1 MDLKKKMGIMAEVL
15 MKKKFW
21 TVCCAV
27 GLASVLALNL
37 SGCTPGS
44 GGDEEAG
51 EEELSQQEI
60 EIPDEGE
67 ASSDNASVSVPGDGD
82 TDKMVAVSVEN
93 LGRANPFLP
102 PGEVSLASERAKALA
117 DAVPNA
123 KLQYDLLPPLETPD
137 VDSDARRAV
146 TTKISGIMYDKSNP
160 SAILNFD
167 GMDYLVRS
175 GDVINGYKVLAIG
188 QSTVT
193 VQVGSNIYSAG
204 VGQLVT
210 EGKKELKYNTV
221 ANLSNKFGGAGRK

>member
-1 MDLKKKMGIMAEVL
+1 MDLKKKMEIMTEML

-21 TVCCAV
+21 AVCCTV

-37 SGCTPGS
+37 SGCTSGTGS
-44 GGDEEAG
+44 DDEVA
-51 EEELSQQEI
+51 EEELPQQEI
-60 EIPDEGE
+60 EIPGGDDA
-67 ASSDNASVSVPGDGD
+67 ASSGASVAVPGDD
-82 TDKMVAVSVEN
+82 TDKMVSVSVEN
-93 LGRANPFLP
+93 MGRSNPFLP
-102 PGEVSLASERAKALA
+102 PGEAALISERAKAMA

-123 KLQYDLLPPLETPD
+123 KLQYDLLPPLETPE
-137 VDSDARRAV
+137 VDTDARRAV

-204 VGQLVT
+204 VGQLVN
-210 EGKKELKYNTV
+210 EGKKELNYNTV
-221 ANLSNKFGGAGRK
+221 ANLSSKFGGAGRK